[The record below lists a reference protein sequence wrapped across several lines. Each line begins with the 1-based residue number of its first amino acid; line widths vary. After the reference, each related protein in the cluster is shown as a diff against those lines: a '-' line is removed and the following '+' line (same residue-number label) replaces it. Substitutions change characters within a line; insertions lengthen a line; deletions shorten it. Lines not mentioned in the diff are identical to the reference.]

1 MYTSDH
7 TDGISV
13 TILFFPF
20 LTRVP
25 LVFGYGISHFFFIL
39 SDYIRRGCLPS
50 THRIHEHRE
59 EETIEHWEDQML
71 VTDRFSSPYFP
82 PSFFFFLLCVCVFFF
97 YRISFLPLL
106 PFPSRIRPTPVNTG
120 RDRQEKIHTH
130 THEKKRSTHFIP
142 FSILQFPVLCAPI
155 SSGRPA
161 KCLQIFDR
169 IGWGVR
175 PPHSHNR
182 REIDKKKINKTD
194 SLPKWPQNAIVQTV
208 RGNADQLGGLYLHI
222 PLSFICS
229 FSCVTKRRGR
239 EVFHYFL
246 DGRF

>member
-1 MYTSDH
+1 M
-7 TDGISV
+7 
-13 TILFFPF
+13 
-20 LTRVP
+20 
-25 LVFGYGISHFFFIL
+25 
-39 SDYIRRGCLPS
+39 RGPDACHGS
-50 THRIHEHRE
+50 I
-59 EETIEHWEDQML
+59 L
-71 VTDRFSSPYFP
+71 VTLFP
-82 PSFFFFLLCVCVFFF
+82 PPPFFSFVCVCVFF

-175 PPHSHNR
+175 PPHSHKK
-182 REIDKKKINKTD
+182 REIDKKKINKTIVIQ
-194 SLPKWPQNAIVQTV
+194 SNRLPSKVTTKCDCSDRSWERWPTGRTIFAYPPFFSFFFFLRNKKTWPWSV
-208 RGNADQLGGLYLHI
+208 
-222 PLSFICS
+222 PL
-229 FSCVTKRRGR
+229 FSRWPILN
-239 EVFHYFL
+239 VFH
-246 DGRF
+246 